1 MPTGGPIWRST
12 SASYEL
18 GRGGRAR
25 QRLGP
30 EGGSLGASSAT
41 RPEVFPVGVEQKA
54 GPLVVC
60 SGWTLAHPSLQPRL
74 SLHFQH
80 LCLTSV
86 SLAVLSSPAFG
97 LPGGDSYGRIRVFW
111 NLPLHQSLALGS
123 ACPYPQGFL
132 RPLPPYLMH
141 SHFLAHNVNLH
152 SSAT

>member
-1 MPTGGPIWRST
+1 MPTGGSIWRST

-18 GRGGRAR
+18 GRGGEAR

-41 RPEVFPVGVEQKA
+41 GPEVFPVGVEQKA

-74 SLHFQH
+74 SLHFQR

-97 LPGGDSYGRIRVFW
+97 LPEGDSYECSGIS
-111 NLPLHQSLALGS
+111 PCTKSLALGS

>member
-111 NLPLHQSLALGS
+111 NLPLHQIPCTWLSL
-123 ACPYPQGFL
+123 
-132 RPLPPYLMH
+132 PLPPRLPKTPPPILNAQPLL
-141 SHFLAHNVNLH
+141 S
-152 SSAT
+152 T